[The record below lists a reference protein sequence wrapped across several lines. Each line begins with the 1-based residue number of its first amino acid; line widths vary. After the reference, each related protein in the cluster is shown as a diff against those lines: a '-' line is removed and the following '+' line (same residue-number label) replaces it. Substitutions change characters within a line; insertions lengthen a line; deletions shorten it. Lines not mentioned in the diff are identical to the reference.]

1 MELLTTQQAAD
12 KLGVHRSRIHA
23 LIQAGRLP
31 AEKFGNVYM
40 IKESDLS
47 LVEDRK
53 VGRPPKAKDEKKASK
68 KGSKK

>member
-1 MELLTTQQAAD
+1 MELLTTQEAAD

-40 IKESDLS
+40 IRESDLS
-47 LVEDRK
+47 LVAERK
-53 VGRPPKAKDEKKASK
+53 PGRPSKKASK
-68 KGSKK
+68 KGGRR